1 VLKLL
6 IENNREYNIE
16 THLAFVDIR
25 KAFDTVDRIKLMD
38 IIKNDGVSNQ
48 LVTAIFN
55 IYTDNYTAIGGKDR
69 QSEWRLISQGVCQG
83 RSLSP
88 LLFTIYINSLLQ
100 G

>member
-6 IENNREYNIE
+6 IENNGEYNIE

-38 IIKNDGVSNQ
+38 MIKIDGVSNQ

-55 IYTDNYTAIGGKDR
+55 IYTDNYTAIGGEDK
-69 QSEWRLISQGVCQG
+69 QSEWGLI
-83 RSLSP
+83 
-88 LLFTIYINSLLQ
+88 N
-100 G
+100 